1 MIANNDFSVAVHEAG
16 HSVTASHFKIPSYPE
31 LTPHGFSRLTQSVSP
46 EHAGLCHYDTAPINP
61 FQYAAISWAGMMAE
75 CLYGQPPFWAPPF
88 KPCAMMLRDWH
99 GMMTQ
104 QIARLSDGDRSGII
118 GYRDSW
124 RSCKSAFAIVRKNR
138 ARIIRLARAMTGAHA
153 EKAVP
158 LPEKFPATLAEFLQ
172 RIVGG
177 SDAAEKFRAFVFDQS
192 AKSFAAS
199 QFALDAAQQK
209 DATEKWTAARL
220 EKFRA
225 GFTSAD
231 EWQNAALAFKAWQ
244 KPKQATATIN
254 ELRPLAQ

>member
-16 HSVTASHFKIPSYPE
+16 HSVAASHFKIPSYPE

-158 LPEKFPATLAEFLQ
+158 LPEKFPATLADFLQ
-172 RIVGG
+172 RIV
-177 SDAAEKFRAFVFDQS
+177 AADGVAEPEAKFRAFVRSRMEKF
-192 AKSFAAS
+192 FAEG
-199 QFALDAAQQK
+199 QFALSPEQHRQGV
-209 DATEKWTAARL
+209 ECWTAKRL
-220 EKFRA
+220 ENFRQGFPDLA
-225 GFTSAD
+225 G
-231 EWQNAALAFKAWQ
+231 WRGAALAFKAWAKGEVAIVQ
-244 KPKQATATIN
+244 
-254 ELRPLAQ
+254 

>member
-16 HSVTASHFKIPSYPE
+16 HSVAASHFKIPSYPE

-61 FQYAAISWAGMMAE
+61 FQYAVISWSGMMGQ

-99 GMMTQ
+99 GMMMQ

-138 ARIIRLARAMTGAHA
+138 ARILRLARAMTGAHA

-158 LPEKFPATLAEFLQ
+158 LPEKFPATLADFLQ

-177 SDAAEKFRAFVFDQS
+177 TEPEATFRAFIRGGMENFI
-192 AKSFAAS
+192 AEKKLG
-199 QFALDAAQQK
+199 LDPAQQPQ
-209 DATEKWTAARL
+209 AIESWTAARL

-225 GFTSAD
+225 GFTNAD
-231 EWQNAALAFKAWQ
+231 DWLAAANSFRAWT
-244 KPKQATATIN
+244 KTAAAKNSTDQT
-254 ELRPLAQ
+254 P